1 MWSVRCVEYR
11 VKPGSLWVKACFVL
25 ETLRDIFRMREGN
38 SRELER
44 NSGKRMCLKERK
56 NQEIMGKFAFCREFR
71 DFSYFHSINMNLLYL
86 NMSLILTDKLKAALK
101 DIRVKG
107 EGKTSSINNYRPQKG
122 PGVSSDPA
130 WIFLE
135 LSIFLIKS
143 AFTVPT
149 INIKIYFS

>member
-1 MWSVRCVEYR
+1 MSNQN
-11 VKPGSLWVKACFVL
+11 LWVKACFVL

-44 NSGKRMCLKERK
+44 NSGRRMCLKERK
-56 NQEIMGKFAFCREFR
+56 NQEIMGNFAFCRELR
-71 DFSYFHSINMNLLYL
+71 DFSYFHSINMYLLYL
-86 NMSLILTDKLKAALK
+86 NMSLILTDELKAALK
-101 DIRVKG
+101 DVCVKG
-107 EGKTSSINNYRPQKG
+107 EGRTSTISNYRPQKG
-122 PGVSSDPA
+122 PGISSDPA